1 MRYLRLCRR
10 GAPHFRWKK
19 ALEGMTLGS
28 LVGLG
33 ASQVERV
40 GETIF
45 SRRVGWCKV
54 SEAESMGLLLELHVV
69 EYSHSGE
76 THGKCVKQDGEDAK
90 INLHRASCTML
101 RILHSLHSEPLEL
114 FVSLFKLSYH

>member
-1 MRYLRLCRR
+1 MAEGSVRYLRLCRR

-54 SEAESMGLLLELHVV
+54 SEAESKDQLAQGFMH
-69 EYSHSGE
+69 H
-76 THGKCVKQDGEDAK
+76 AK
-90 INLHRASCTML
+90 DFALPA
-101 RILHSLHSEPLEL
+101 
-114 FVSLFKLSYH
+114 